1 MSVAENAA
9 PRANSAAEVLDAETL
24 NHLRTCRTL
33 SGQGAAGVVQLRRM
47 VEETPDAPWVRRIP
61 LTDAV
66 MSDSISCLRYL
77 VDEVQVDTL
86 NARIDGY
93 TPLQKAVIWGR
104 LNIMVYLLSRGADLL
119 WDGESSVVDMARLRQ
134 QRLQE
139 ALDQAGDGTEFEGFS
154 ITRSKIEPLLE
165 EGCAMLQVLE
175 GIESYGSYQA
185 WAEHNGAHPL
195 VKRYSHDIRSSE
207 PRYQL
212 SVLRALVLAG
222 RASLLSRAERS
233 ALAAAEAAE
242 AAAKAKEEQSMMD
255 ALVEAGFSA
264 EAAKEIRDS
273 FRIPTLKALR
283 AAKLSTEDI
292 EARLEAPVRQR
303 RLKEGERRR
312 FARYI
317 RELED
322 SVVAQPAAAVAP
334 TKAAAKGTAK
344 SKAKGPAP
352 AAKAALLAAMGAKGA
367 GRSTA
372 AKESA
377 LKDQPAKKSTAL
389 DSIALLFHEGLP
401 DHGFMLIIRLVFGV

>member
-1 MSVAENAA
+1 MANA
-9 PRANSAAEVLDAETL
+9 AAEVLDSETL

-33 SGQGAAGVVQLRRM
+33 SGQGAAGVVQLRRK

-66 MSDSISCLRYL
+66 MSDSISCLRFL

-104 LNIMVYLLSRGADLL
+104 LNVMVYLLSRGADLL
-119 WDGESSVVDMARLRQ
+119 LEGGSSVVDMARLRQ

-139 ALDQAGDGTEFEGFS
+139 ALDQAGDGAEFEGFS
-154 ITRSKIEPLLE
+154 ITKTRIEPLLE
-165 EGCAMLQVLE
+165 EGRGMLQVLE

-185 WAEHNGAHPL
+185 WAEHNGDHPL

-212 SVLRALVLAG
+212 CVLRALVLLG

-242 AAAKAKEEQSMMD
+242 AAAQAKEEQSLLD

-264 EAAKEIRDS
+264 DTAKEIRDA

-283 AAKLSTEDI
+283 AAKLSAEDI
-292 EARLEAPVRQR
+292 EARLEPTVRQR
-303 RLKEGERRR
+303 RMKEGERRR
-312 FARYI
+312 FVRYV

-322 SVVAQPAAAVAP
+322 SVAAPPAAAAAP
-334 TKAAAKGTAK
+334 TKATAKSTAK
-344 SKAKGPAP
+344 SKAKGPPP

-377 LKDQPAKKSTAL
+377 SKDQQAKKGAAM
-389 DSIALLFHEGLP
+389 DSIALVFHEALP
-401 DHGFMLIIRLVFGV
+401 DNGFTLIIRFMFGV